1 MTVPGSPWTA
11 GNGCFAG
18 RHGNLGGL
26 VLAGSVMKAV
36 MKRVRCG
43 LVTAVIVLLPAL
55 AAAQYD
61 TSPDGQA
68 FVREMVERYGFEA
81 SRVKALLAKAER
93 RDSILDAISRP
104 AEKTLEWHQ
113 YRKIFIRPDRI
124 EQGVEFL
131 QQYRGAFE
139 RAEKEYG
146 VPASVI
152 AAIIGVE
159 TWYGTYKGKHR
170 VLDALA
176 TLAFDYP
183 PRSRFFRSELAQYLL
198 MTREQG
204 FDPEALTGSY
214 AGAMGYGQ
222 FISSSYRHYAI
233 DFDDD
238 GVIDILD
245 NPVDAIGS
253 VANYFSAH
261 HWKPGE
267 PIAERVQNSLPADSP
282 LLTGELKPSL
292 TVNDYRQAGLEPEA
306 DVAGD
311 AKARA
316 ISLVGADGPELWLTY
331 HNFYVIT
338 RYNHSH
344 LYAMAVFQLANAL
357 SDKAGPAEQQ
367 DEVSDNS

>member
-1 MTVPGSPWTA
+1 MKSVINSMG
-11 GNGCFAG
+11 
-18 RHGNLGGL
+18 HGL
-26 VLAGSVMKAV
+26 VV
-36 MKRVRCG
+36 
-43 LVTAVIVLLPAL
+43 VLLLVPSL
-55 AAAQYD
+55 ATAQYHQ
-61 TSPDGQA
+61 TPEGRA
-68 FVREMVERYGFEA
+68 FIQEMADRYGFE
-81 SRVKALLAKAER
+81 SHRVESLLAEAER
-93 RDSILDAISRP
+93 KDSILDAISRP

-113 YRKIFIRPDRI
+113 YRKIFIRQERI
-124 EQGVEFL
+124 DQGAEFL
-131 QQYRGAFE
+131 RQHREAFE
-139 RAEKEYG
+139 RAEDEYG
-146 VPASVI
+146 VPAPVI

-159 TWYGTYKGKHR
+159 TWFGRYRGKHR

-183 PRSRFFRSELAQYLL
+183 PRSRFFRSELVQYLL

-204 FDPEALTGSY
+204 FDPAKLMGSY

-238 GVIDILD
+238 GVADILN

-253 VANYFSAH
+253 VANYFRAH
-261 HWKPGE
+261 QWKPGE
-267 PIAERVQNSLPADSP
+267 PVAEQVPDTLPDESP
-282 LLTGELKPSL
+282 LLTGELKPVLAVS
-292 TVNDYRQAGLEPEA
+292 DYRQAGLEPGIEL
-306 DVAGD
+306 AGD

-316 ISLVGADGPELWLTY
+316 IRLVGADGPELWLTY

-357 SDKAGPAEQQ
+357 SDKVGESEQLNG
-367 DEVSDNS
+367 VGSSS

>member
-1 MTVPGSPWTA
+1 MNAVINRA
-11 GNGCFAG
+11 RN
-18 RHGNLGGL
+18 GL
-26 VLAGSVMKAV
+26 VAV
-36 MKRVRCG
+36 
-43 LVTAVIVLLPAL
+43 ALLLSPAL
-55 AAAQYD
+55 ASAQYD
-61 TSPDGQA
+61 KTPEGQT
-68 FVREMVERYGFEA
+68 FIREMAERYGFPA
-81 SRVKALLAKAER
+81 SRVEALLASAER
-93 RDSILDAISRP
+93 KDSILEAISRP

-113 YRKIFIRPDRI
+113 YRKIFIRKERI
-124 EQGVEFL
+124 DQGVEFL
-131 QQYRGAFE
+131 RQYGEAFE
-139 RAEKEYG
+139 RAEDEYG

-204 FDPEALTGSY
+204 FDPEELTGSY

-233 DFDDD
+233 DFDGD
-238 GVIDILD
+238 GVVDILD

-253 VANYFSAH
+253 VANYFRAH
-261 HWKPGE
+261 HWKEGE
-267 PIAERVQNSLPADSP
+267 PVAEKVQDSLPEGST
-282 LLTGELKPSL
+282 LLTRELKPDL
-292 TVNDYRQAGLEPEA
+292 TVNDYRQAGLKPGA

-316 ISLVGADGPELWLTY
+316 IRLAGADGAELWLTY

-344 LYAMAVFQLANAL
+344 LYAMAVFQLAEAL
-357 SDKAGPAEQQ
+357 REQARLPEKQ
-367 DEVSDNS
+367 NGVSNNS

>member
-1 MTVPGSPWTA
+1 MKSVI
-11 GNGCFAG
+11 NRV
-18 RHGNLGGL
+18 RHG
-26 VLAGSVMKAV
+26 
-36 MKRVRCG
+36 
-43 LVTAVIVLLPAL
+43 L
-55 AAAQYD
+55 AAALFLLPSLAMAQYHE
-61 TSPDGQA
+61 TSEGQA
-68 FVREMVERYGFEA
+68 FIQDMVEQFGFEA
-81 SRVKALLAKAER
+81 SRVESLLAEAER
-93 RDSILDAISRP
+93 KESILDAISRP

-113 YRKIFIRPDRI
+113 YREIFMRQERI

-131 QQYRGAFE
+131 QQYREAFE
-139 RAEKEYG
+139 RAEAEYG
-146 VPASVI
+146 VPAEVI

-159 TWYGTYKGKHR
+159 TWYGRYKGKHR

-204 FDPEALTGSY
+204 FDPEELIGSY

-222 FISSSYRHYAI
+222 FISSSYRHYAV

-238 GVIDILD
+238 GVADILN

-253 VANYFSAH
+253 VANYFRAH
-261 HWKPGE
+261 HWQPGE
-267 PIAERVQNSLPADSP
+267 PVAEQVRNVLPEDSP
-282 LLTGELKPSL
+282 LLTRELKPGL
-292 TVNDYRQAGLEPEA
+292 TVNDYRQAGLAPDEGM
-306 DVAGD
+306 DDD

-316 ISLVGADGPELWLTY
+316 VRLAGAGGPELWLTY

-357 SDKAGPAEQQ
+357 GEKAGQSEQQ
-367 DEVSDNS
+367 NGVGSNT

>member
-1 MTVPGSPWTA
+1 MKTVT
-11 GNGCFAG
+11 N
-18 RHGNLGGL
+18 
-26 VLAGSVMKAV
+26 
-36 MKRVRCG
+36 RVRDA
-43 LVTAVIVLLPAL
+43 LVMVALLLSPAM

-61 TSPDGQA
+61 KTPEGQA
-68 FVREMVERYGFEA
+68 FVREMASRYGFEA
-81 SRVKALLAKAER
+81 SRVEALLAVAER

-104 AEKTLEWHQ
+104 AEKALEWHQ
-113 YRKIFIRPDRI
+113 YRKIFMRPERI
-124 EQGVEFL
+124 AQGVEFL
-131 QQYRGAFE
+131 RQHREAFE
-139 RAEKEYG
+139 RAEDEYG
-146 VPASVI
+146 VPATVI

-183 PRSRFFRSELAQYLL
+183 PRSRFFRGELAQYLL

-204 FDPEALTGSY
+204 LDPEVLTGSY

-233 DFDDD
+233 DFDGD
-238 GVIDILD
+238 GVANILD

-253 VANYFSAH
+253 VANYFRAH
-261 HWKPGE
+261 HWKQGE
-267 PIAERVQNSLPADSP
+267 PVAEQVRNSLPEGSP
-282 LLTGELKPSL
+282 LLTRELKPSL
-292 TVNDYRQAGLEPEA
+292 TVNDYQQAGLSPEA
-306 DVAGD
+306 DVSGD
-311 AKARA
+311 ANARA
-316 ISLVGADGPELWLTY
+316 IRLVGADGPELWLTY

-357 SDKAGPAEQQ
+357 DEGVSQAEKTNG
-367 DEVSDNS
+367 VGNNS